1 MIAADEVLSRV
12 WGMLIGRER
21 APLAQIWPRRPTDQ
35 EASFFEWHAAPLGSN
50 PNLGLDDLGEQQLSL
65 P

>member
-21 APLAQIWPRRPTDQ
+21 APLAQILPRRPTALLISC
-35 EASFFEWHAAPLGSN
+35 ASGRLRVESIMLEPELR
-50 PNLGLDDLGEQQLSL
+50 PN
-65 P
+65 

>member
-21 APLAQIWPRRPTDQ
+21 APLAQIIDARPVHRLVERARD
-35 EASFFEWHAAPLGSN
+35 F
-50 PNLGLDDLGEQQLSL
+50 SL
-65 P
+65 YELTVLIFNTFIS